1 MLGIADN
8 MLDVANVLGQ
18 LFCIGILFVLES
30 GMIIPEKSYEAKKF
44 QQLIVADAVY
54 VLMNIAWQLVDGRQF
69 SYCREVHYVIYTIVS
84 ISQVYLGICYYRYL
98 FYIITRKKQK
108 SPFILLPGIINIVIA
123 ASSYWTGA
131 FYFID
136 EKNNF
141 ILAPDY
147 YVDVISVY
155 FYFILIAIVGLVK
168 WKTSSSTSTRKRA
181 SISSSLVIPPLV
193 TVILFFFFP
202 DLLFLHSFG
211 VTLSIASVYVRLQKQ
226 EVTSTIRHTE
236 TVKEN
241 AILYRN
247 TVLSNA
253 LQFMVINLTT
263 NKVEELIIPQKP
275 EMTIQTLIQSGAVR
289 SNNYFEI
296 VNAWSK
302 NIIDISQAEI
312 DEIYNRDG
320 LKCRFEAGENKVTD
334 VFQVLK
340 KNGEISW
347 CNQDII
353 MAKNQKTGDIIAT
366 VTITDI
372 TEQKIHDKAF
382 EYQQAVI
389 GALAYGSPSYWIIDS
404 ETEDF
409 IDYHIENERHAGI
422 IATEGL
428 GSTYSEF
435 IARVYEFMKKDAGS
449 EELYNYFKIDTVRE
463 KLKDNIQYIVPFN
476 LNYAKEKIYFQI
488 SYTKV
493 VLDGKDAFILS
504 TRDITENVVRER
516 NLRHEIAEA
525 LKKAEKASEA
535 KSSFL
540 FNMSHDIR
548 TPMNAILGFNEMA
561 VKHIDDKEKALD
573 ALNKAKYSGE
583 HMLSVINDI
592 LDIARIESGK
602 MKLNID
608 VLDVKDSFSKFDDMF
623 SLAMKQKGIDFK
635 IINNTK
641 TRYVYADYLR
651 ISQVMTNLLSNAMKF
666 TDSGGSVTFTANEL
680 EVSEN
685 NYVGFEFLIKDTGI
699 GMSEEFQKKIF
710 QSFERENSATVSGV
724 QGTGLGLAIAKNF
737 VELMDGTISFKSKLG
752 EGTEF
757 RIFFNSKI
765 APAPTQNEDV
775 EENKTIDF
783 TGVKILVVEDNELN
797 REIVCDIL
805 VEEGFIITQAQ
816 NGEIAVDLVKQCECG
831 ELFDVVLMDVQMPVM
846 DGYTAT
852 QRIRDLDDTLKN
864 SIPIIAMTANAF
876 EEDRK
881 QAISIGMNEHV
892 TKPIDVEKLLSTIS
906 RFL

>member
-1 MLGIADN
+1 MLDVANN
-8 MLDVANVLGQ
+8 MLDVANILGQ
-18 LFCIGILFVLES
+18 IFCIGILFVLES

-54 VLMNIAWQLVDGRQF
+54 VLINIVWLLVDGRQF
-69 SYCREVHYVIYTIVS
+69 LYGREIHYVIYTILS

-98 FYIITRKKQK
+98 FYIITRKRQK
-108 SPFILLPGIINIVIA
+108 SPLILLPGVINIAIA

-131 FYFID
+131 FYLID
-136 EKNNF
+136 DKNNF

-147 YVDVISVY
+147 YFDVISVY
-155 FYFILIAIVGLVK
+155 FYFILIAGVGLVK
-168 WKTSSSTSTRKRA
+168 WKTSSSSSTRKRA
-181 SISSSLVIPPLV
+181 SISSSLVIPPLI

-263 NKVEELIIPQKP
+263 NKIEELIIPKKP
-275 EMTIQTLIQSGAVR
+275 EITIQSLVQSGAVH
-289 SNNYFEI
+289 SNNYLEI
-296 VNAWSK
+296 VNVWSK
-302 NIIDISQAEI
+302 NIIDVSQNEI
-312 DEIYNRDG
+312 DNIYDSDG
-320 LKCRFEAGENKVTD
+320 LKHKFEAGANKVTD
-334 VFQVLK
+334 VFRVLK

-353 MAKNQKTGDIIAT
+353 MAKNKKNGDIIAT

-372 TEQKIHDKAF
+372 TEQKIQDQAF

-389 GALAYGSPSYWIIDS
+389 EALAYGSPSYWIIDIT
-404 ETEDF
+404 TEEF
-409 IDYHIENERHAGI
+409 IDFHIENERHAGV
-422 IATEGL
+422 IAIEGL
-428 GSTYSEF
+428 GNTYTEF
-435 IARVYEFMKKDAGS
+435 ITRVYDFMKKDDGS
-449 EELYNYFKIDTVRE
+449 EELFNYFKIDTVRE
-463 KLKDNIQYIVPFN
+463 KLKSNIQYIVPFS
-476 LNYAKEKIYFQI
+476 LNYTKEKVYFQI

-516 NLRHEIAEA
+516 ELRHEIAEA
-525 LKKAEKASEA
+525 LEKAEKASEA

-548 TPMNAILGFNEMA
+548 TPMNAILGFNDMA

-583 HMLSVINDI
+583 HMLSIINDI

-608 VLDVKDSFSKFDDMF
+608 VLDVKDCFSKFDDMF

-635 IINNTK
+635 IVNNTK

-666 TDSGGSVTFTANEL
+666 TDAGGSVTFTANEL
-680 EVSEN
+680 DVPER

-699 GMSEEFQKKIF
+699 GMSEDFQKKIF

-737 VELMDGTISFKSKLG
+737 VELMGGNISFKSKLG

-765 APAPTQNEDV
+765 APAPEQNDNE
-775 EENKTIDF
+775 EENKSIDF
-783 TGVKILVVEDNELN
+783 TGVKILVVEDNALN

-805 VEEGFIITQAQ
+805 EEEGFAITQAQ
-816 NGEIAVDLVKQCECG
+816 NGKDAVDLIEKSG
-831 ELFDVVLMDVQMPVM
+831 NNSFDIVLMDVQMPVM

-852 QRIRDLDDTLKN
+852 QKIRALEDVRKN

-876 EEDRK
+876 EEDRR
-881 QAISIGMNEHV
+881 QAISVGMNEHI
-892 TKPIDVEKLLSTIS
+892 TKPIDVEKLLSTIN